1 MPFNGSG
8 TFTLVS
14 GNPVVTGSTISSTW
28 ANNSFTDFATGF
40 TTCLTKDGQTT
51 PTANLPMGNFKHTG
65 AGSASASGQY
75 LVYGQNSAVLGSL
88 NCTGTQ
94 TMTGAVANIAAEVDV
109 ASATATDIG
118 GAASNSIRIT
128 GTTQIDGFGTTYTGP
143 RFLRFAGIL
152 QLTNSSSLVLPG
164 GANITTA
171 AGDTCIAL
179 PLPSSA
185 GWYVSTYTKAS
196 GAPVIV
202 GIDNSIND
210 FRLTLSTGVPVT
222 TTDVAAATTVY
233 CCPYKGNRIAL
244 YDGSGWNVRTSAEFS
259 LALGTLTSGLPY
271 DVFCYDNAGV
281 PTLEFLAWTNTTTRA
296 TALAYQDGILSKTG
310 ALTRRYLGTFYTIST
325 TQTADSKTVGRFLYN
340 YYNRVL
346 RNTQGTFA
354 SDRSTTGTSY
364 GELNAEIQNKFI
376 LGVSEDAVTGD
387 VAGTASNSAAANQY
401 TATALAFDSTSTAEA
416 GFETTF
422 GNSGGTANVKMP
434 CGISGS
440 KIGLAVGY
448 HYATLL
454 GKVDG
459 GTGTWNSATSATS
472 AKVYLS
478 LGIMG

>member
-75 LVYGQNSAVLGSL
+75 LVYGQNSALLGSV
-88 NCTGTQ
+88 NITGTQ

-152 QLTNSSSLVLPG
+152 QLTNSSTLVLPG

-185 GWYVSTYTKAS
+185 GWYVSVYTPIS
-196 GAPVIV
+196 GAPIV
-202 GIDNSIND
+202 NNAIPK
-210 FRLTLSTGVPVT
+210 STVT
-222 TTDVAAATTVY
+222 TAGDLIYATGSAVVTRLGIGTAGQVLKTNSGVTAPEWGNTV
-233 CCPYKGNRIAL
+233 
-244 YDGSGWNVRTSAEFS
+244 V
-259 LALGTLTSGLPY
+259 LGTP
-271 DVFCYDNAGV
+271 
-281 PTLEFLAWTNTTTRA
+281 
-296 TALAYQDGILSKTG
+296 
-310 ALTRRYLGTFYTIST
+310 IST
-325 TQTADSKTVGRFLYN
+325 TGGTAISFTGLPAGVRELSVNVAGM
-340 YYNRVL
+340 
-346 RNTQGTFA
+346 
-354 SDRSTTGTSY
+354 STSGTSPI
-364 GELNAEIQNKFI
+364 LIQI
-376 LGVSEDAVTGD
+376 GD
-387 VAGTASNSAAANQY
+387 SGGYENSGYTSQGGDYAGDT
-401 TATALAFDSTSTAEA
+401 TSTAGFIVTVPVAASAHQFCFTIRLIDAATNLFA
-416 GFETTF
+416 GDGCCAGSTLF
-422 GNSGGTANVKMP
+422 SSA
-434 CGISGS
+434 GS
-440 KIGLAVGY
+440 KALS
-448 HYATLL
+448 ATLDR
-454 GKVDG
+454 VQITMAN
-459 GTGTWNSATSATS
+459 GTDTFDALTYANISY
-472 AKVYLS
+472 KQ
-478 LGIMG
+478 